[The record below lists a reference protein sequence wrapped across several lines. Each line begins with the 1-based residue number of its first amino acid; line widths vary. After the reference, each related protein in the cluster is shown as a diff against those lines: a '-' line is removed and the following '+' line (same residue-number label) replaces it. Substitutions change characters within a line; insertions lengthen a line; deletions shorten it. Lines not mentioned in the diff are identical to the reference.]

1 MTTTPTNPP
10 STPVKLLRFAFPF
23 RKKAQGNGT
32 SPVDFTDEHE
42 IHRLLKGEPS
52 GAYAVSGKGMW
63 HGGIHVTEATAGQA
77 LDLKH
82 GVLCIA
88 DGEVVAWRLN
98 RVYPVSE
105 IPAQDGRPAI
115 HAPYSTGFA
124 LVRHAM
130 EFPKDTKLTFFSLYM
145 HLQDLAGYEADA
157 TLDKP
162 AYLYPEFKVTA
173 FAQDRPQA
181 LAGQTPPAGQIGLR
195 VRASHPHG
203 TPLCIL
209 PQGTQIAVSKREGNW
224 GKIKAMHG
232 AQVFPPIA
240 GGFAAPSAAVNGW
253 VFLGKEHGGHVVE
266 RAMPES
272 SLDRVVVPSPP
283 FPIKAGEL
291 IGHLGRYDS
300 LTQPTSNR
308 QVHIEAFCGDDI
320 KTFLDRGRA
329 WISINGPQPDAWK
342 QLGLPSDPTILRVDK
357 RTTLYKAVNQPGQ
370 DAPQTDVIHV
380 VALAELAKHAE
391 NQYTET
397 TAGSDGMK
405 LRWWKIDSADVL
417 RHDISGWV
425 REQNF
430 AGGRVT
436 REFAQ
441 KWVDFETF
449 DDPHDQTHTIF
460 ATTNAYV
467 DYRMGADVPERASL
481 GKLSPL
487 MTSVYSAL
495 YPSGDPSRAADELCT
510 AAEDPWRALRMSRL
524 IIKHESEWA
533 NPEKWKQLVSEI
545 EERTGQKAQHE
556 AEQER
561 IEKLVWW
568 DEVKAGVAD
577 LPGSSVFHIHPIG
590 LVGNFQ
596 RELQLITIE
605 MLTSVNPN
613 GSRDYHEGIIPA
625 LNKYAKGY
633 FVTTPK
639 RIAHFLSQISVESGF
654 MNVGEDLKYSSRRM
668 KEVFGCRPVPHG
680 NHTPKYH
687 IVGDDVVCNFG
698 QLRTKLWTEAGYYSN
713 NAEHLGNYVYE
724 NRYGNGP
731 ESSGD
736 GYKYRGRGLIQTTF
750 KANYEIFNNE
760 HNVRFPGDQ
769 HNFVENPDLLLN
781 SLEYGIESAFVYWA
795 VTRNINAVADD
806 GNVLAVTKKVN
817 GGTIG
822 LAERRDAYNRVA
834 PLLGLPMD
842 ES

>member
-23 RKKAQGNGT
+23 RRKAQGNGT

-42 IHRLLKGEPS
+42 IHRLLKEGPS

-63 HGGIHVTEATAGQA
+63 HGGIHVTEAAAGQA

-98 RVYPVSE
+98 RIYPMSE
-105 IPAQDGRPAI
+105 IPSQDGKPAI

-157 TLDKP
+157 TLGKP
-162 AYLYPEFKVTA
+162 AYLSPELKVTA

-181 LAGQTPPAGQIGLR
+181 LAGQTLPAGQIGLR

-224 GKIKAMHG
+224 GKIKDTHG

-240 GGFAAPSAAVNGW
+240 GGFAAPSTAVNGW

-266 RAMPES
+266 EVMPES
-272 SLDRVVVPSPP
+272 LLDRVIVPSPP

-300 LTQPTSNR
+300 LTQPASNR

-320 KTFLDRGRA
+320 KTFLDKGRA
-329 WISINGPQPDAWK
+329 WISINGSQPDAWK
-342 QLGLPSDPTILRVDK
+342 QLGLPSDPTILRVDR

-380 VALAELAKHAE
+380 IALVELAKHTE

-405 LRWWKIDSADVL
+405 LHWWKIDSADVL

-467 DYRMGADVPERASL
+467 DYRVGADVPERASL

-487 MTSVYSAL
+487 MSSIYGAL

-545 EERTGQKAQHE
+545 EERTGQRAQHE

-590 LVGNFQ
+590 LVGNFCKGKFQFTLTMMQ
-596 RELQLITIE
+596 RLFPNANQNSLQEVANELNVHLDAYKLNTPLRRTHFFAQVMQETGTSLSREEGFVWKASSLISTFSYFAHHPNQANAHGYHQVRPIKA
-605 MLTSVNPN
+605 N
-613 GSRDYHEGIIPA
+613 GSSMSQADFEAIANGAYG
-625 LNKYAKGY
+625 G
-633 FVTTPK
+633 
-639 RIAHFLSQISVESGF
+639 RIE
-654 MNVGEDLKYSSRRM
+654 
-668 KEVFGCRPVPHG
+668 
-680 NHTPKYH
+680 
-687 IVGDDVVCNFG
+687 
-698 QLRTKLWTEAGYYSN
+698 
-713 NAEHLGNYVYE
+713 LGNGDYA
-724 NRYGNGP
+724 
-731 ESSGD
+731 SGD
-736 GYKYRGRGLIQTTF
+736 GWRYRGRGLKQLTGR
-750 KANYEIFNNE
+750 ANYRAFTKWHVSLQSEWPQEILDFE
-760 HNVRFPGDQ
+760 
-769 HNFVENPDLLLN
+769 ENPGLLVQPKYAARSAAYFWVDHNLHKKADEGSAAAHVNAITAVVNLHTN
-781 SLEYGIESAFVYWA
+781 SYAARVDNF
-795 VTRNINAVADD
+795 NAIYDRGD
-806 GNVLAVTKKVN
+806 FN
-817 GGTIG
+817 
-822 LAERRDAYNRVA
+822 
-834 PLLGLPMD
+834 
-842 ES
+842 